1 MSKKQK
7 QDWISRPDGIEVSG
21 PGAPVVEGRSA
32 EKLEGTALYVLVLL
46 CGAGLMSLEMVGA
59 RVLWNNFGSSV
70 FVWGSIISVFMAAL
84 ALGYY
89 IGGVVADKKPSLA
102 LLAGIVGV
110 AGVLV
115 ILLTQLS
122 VRLCNA
128 IDNWDLGPRMGPLV
142 ASVAL
147 YFLPSVLLGAV
158 SPFAVRLQARV
169 LTSMGN
175 VAGRLYALGTVGSLA
190 GTLLTTFLLIP
201 VMGTTKILYSIGVL
215 LMAVAILALAAR
227 FASHGG
233 PRTSGGV
240 AATIAFLAGTFLFGW
255 LLSPLGLPLSL
266 TPPSGV
272 RINAAP
278 RLGDGSS
285 ARVHV
290 KGKGPWQYLVDGRE
304 YDSAYHTISV
314 VGRYEPERAVKALK
328 AANNGKLPA
337 GVEDN
342 SANIVISAELAMKH
356 DPLAVLD
363 MRFNNLTES
372 ALYPNQPGHPP
383 ETTYTRILHMGMALN
398 PEARKVMVM
407 GLGGGSVPREFCEV
421 YADRKME
428 VDVVEVDPQVAWV
441 SAKYFFHSFDRKVRT
456 FVTDGRQFV
465 RSLDRA
471 HPRCFKKVLDREN
484 GGEKF
489 LIRYEP
495 EKGQPKY
502 DVIILDAYSGGG
514 QIPAHLVTREF
525 LQQCRDR
532 LAPDGVL
539 VSNIISALQGPKSK
553 FFRAEYKTM
562 NTIFPHIYVF
572 PSRRGTPTDIRNLIL
587 VAPLGLKD
595 DLTSTDIVEKAQA
608 LLAKYPELRKRT
620 ANPNV
625 QGGALESFA
634 RRHYRVLDADL
645 AGVPVLTDEFAPVET
660 MFYWTTRFRRAF

>member
-7 QDWISRPDGIEVSG
+7 QDWIQRPEGQEPSG
-21 PGAPVVEGRSA
+21 PGARVLEGRSA
-32 EKLEGTALYVLVLL
+32 ERLEGAALYVLVLL

-84 ALGYY
+84 SLGYSL
-89 IGGVVADKKPSLA
+89 GGLVADKRPSLA
-102 LLAGIVGV
+102 WLAGIVGV

-115 ILLTQLS
+115 MLLTQLS

-128 IDNWDLGPRMGPLV
+128 VDNWDLGPRVGPLV

-147 YFLPSVLLGAV
+147 YFVPSVLLGAV
-158 SPFAVRLQARV
+158 SPFAVRLQAKA

-201 VMGTTKILYSIGVL
+201 MMGTTKILYSIGVL
-215 LMAVAILALAAR
+215 LLAVAVLALAAR
-227 FASHGG
+227 FASRGG
-233 PRTSGGV
+233 PRTAGGA
-240 AATIAFLAGTFLFGW
+240 AATILFLSGIFLFGW
-255 LLSPLGLPLSL
+255 TLSPLGLPLSL

-278 RLGDGSS
+278 ASADGSD
-285 ARVHV
+285 ARVHE

-314 VGRYEPERAVKALK
+314 VGRYEPKRAIKALK
-328 AANNGKLPA
+328 AAGDGKLPP

-342 SANIVISAELAMKH
+342 PANIVISPEMAMKH

-372 ALYPNQPGHPP
+372 ALYANQPGQPP
-383 ETTYTRILHMGMALN
+383 ETTYTRILHMGVALK
-398 PEARKVMVM
+398 PDARKVMVM
-407 GLGGGSVPREFCEV
+407 GLGGGSVPREFCKI
-421 YADRKME
+421 YADLKME
-428 VDVVEVDPQVAWV
+428 VDAVEVDPLVAQVARD
-441 SAKYFFHSFDRKVRT
+441 YFFHRDENGVKT
-456 FVTDGRQFV
+456 HIADGRQFV
-465 RSLDRA
+465 RRGWGR
-471 HPRCFKKVLDREN
+471 HK
-484 GGEKF
+484 
-489 LIRYEP
+489 
-495 EKGQPKY
+495 KY
-502 DVIILDAYSGGG
+502 DLIILDAYSGGG

-532 LAPDGVL
+532 LEPDGVL

-562 NTIFPHIYVF
+562 NTLFPHIYVF
-572 PSRRGTPTDIRNLIL
+572 PSKRGTPTDIRNLIL

-595 DLTSTDIVEKAQA
+595 DLTSTDIVEKAEA
-608 LLAKYPELRKRT
+608 LLAKYPELKKRT
-620 ANPNV
+620 ANPYV
-625 QGGALESFA
+625 HGGALESFA
-634 RRHYRVLDADL
+634 RRHYRMLEADL
-645 AGVPVLTDEFAPVET
+645 SGVPLLTDEFAPVET

>member
-1 MSKKQK
+1 
-7 QDWISRPDGIEVSG
+7 
-21 PGAPVVEGRSA
+21 
-32 EKLEGTALYVLVLL
+32 
-46 CGAGLMSLEMVGA
+46 
-59 RVLWNNFGSSV
+59 
-70 FVWGSIISVFMAAL
+70 
-84 ALGYY
+84 
-89 IGGVVADKKPSLA
+89 
-102 LLAGIVGV
+102 
-110 AGVLV
+110 
-115 ILLTQLS
+115 
-122 VRLCNA
+122 
-128 IDNWDLGPRMGPLV
+128 
-142 ASVAL
+142 
-147 YFLPSVLLGAV
+147 VLLGAV
-158 SPFAVRLQARV
+158 SPFAVRLQAKV
-169 LTSMGN
+169 LTLMGN

-201 VMGTTKILYSIGVL
+201 MMGTTKILYSIGVL

-227 FASHGG
+227 FAAHGG

-272 RINAAP
+272 RITAAP
-278 RLGDGSS
+278 PLGDGSG
-285 ARVHV
+285 ARVHG

-342 SANIVISAELAMKH
+342 PTNIVISAELAMKH
-356 DPLAVLD
+356 DPQAVLD

-398 PEARKVMVM
+398 PDARKVMVM

-428 VDVVEVDPQVAWV
+428 VDVVEVDPLVVQVAG
-441 SAKYFFHSFDRKVRT
+441 KYFHHRDEKGVKTYVS
-456 FVTDGRQFV
+456 DGRQFV
-465 RSLDRA
+465 RRGWGR
-471 HPRCFKKVLDREN
+471 H
-484 GGEKF
+484 
-489 LIRYEP
+489 
-495 EKGQPKY
+495 PKY

-595 DLTSTDIVEKAQA
+595 DLTSTEVVEKAER
-608 LLAKYPELRKRT
+608 LLLKHPTLRKRT
-620 ANPNV
+620 ANPYV